1 MCNFV
6 DRYNISEELSTLK
19 VEAADASKMLVSV
32 YWTTDCLIPEDRT
45 VSIIVIEC
53 YNSFEI

>member
-6 DRYNISEELSTLK
+6 DRYNISDELSTLK
-19 VEAADASKMLVSV
+19 LEAADASEMLVSV
-32 YWTTDCLIPEDRT
+32 YRTTGRLIPEDRT
-45 VSIIVIEC
+45 ISIIVIEC